1 MTLMELANQFAENN
15 KGLTIGTKDVTN
27 ETLGGLDAK
36 YHTPIKALVQN
47 IKPKIT
53 VLDRFK
59 PAYITQVFS
68 DWDKV
73 KAKLESL
80 SNNGDIPDGIFLV
93 LSKELYG
100 KHFNDLDQSERGI
113 IKVLSVYIC
122 IVSQ

>member
-1 MTLMELANQFAENN
+1 MTLMELANRYATFND
-15 KGLTIGTKDVTN
+15 GLTIGTNDMTN
-27 ETLGGLDAK
+27 ETLSMLSTK
-36 YHTPIKALVQN
+36 YHDPIKVLINN

-59 PAYITQVFS
+59 PTYITQVFS
-68 DWDKV
+68 DWNKV

-80 SNNGDIPDGIFLV
+80 SDNEDVPDGIILV
-93 LSKELYG
+93 LSRELYE
-100 KHFNDLDQSERGI
+100 KHFNDLNQSERGI